1 MENRM
6 KFFSRLLTTN
16 VIGGI
21 ASLLIF
27 INYCQAGLDVELF
40 VKNVESGKNQ
50 TALCGHIESYSMIRG
65 NMEFHLGPG
74 EITIFDFGYDKPS
87 AMAFIGHARVVY
99 TPPDNIEKAQLEKY
113 LQRTAIDSDVESIVF
128 YGLLNL
134 EDLPDTASFTREKP
148 KKDFW
153 KLLEQTRKTAIENL
167 SINVTNRILADVL
180 SDRDSK
186 FFLANFENVEL
197 GNLIFCEDALGED
210 YYRLY
215 RAVKKDKKQMV
226 DIINGYT
233 PPDKAAVK
241 PGSAVI
247 DISNYA
253 ITGRVDKFG
262 KIKADCTVKFT
273 AANNNVSFLRFAI
286 SPQIDIL
293 LAEDFNDNKLV
304 ISRDENEP
312 GFGVLL
318 NNSLLSGAMDSII
331 IKYEGT
337 PFIKDNYIYYS
348 DEGSPFYP
356 KNVIPDKATYDFS
369 IEHPYYFKCSYFI
382 NQDSSTTDKEKE
394 RTIWSIDKPVYDIE
408 MGIGEMYVGTTELKT
423 GHDVQM
429 FIPVTSNW
437 GYRIDYGSTEGEQI
451 YAQAILGLFSSS
463 VWFGNESIYMSYII
477 SYCEHLMNSYPFNDI
492 AIIETPF
499 SACRGAAMEIF
510 LSTYFNKDKRL
521 SNPLVRSRQAAYQWW
536 GHSVSAAS
544 YCDEWIIEGLAQYCG
559 LLSVQS
565 REPLNF
571 PLDSMLAV
579 WRDTIVAVQAESGP
593 VCLGKRL
600 SSSGWDYYDPI
611 AIKKSAYIFNMIR
624 NIMHD
629 YRTGSDKRFIAFVQ
643 DLYAKYKDRTITTDD
658 FENEL
663 AAHARMDMTWFF
675 DQWVYGTDI
684 PVYIFSFTTEK
695 PSAEEFIVNCHIEQ
709 RGVPDN
715 FRMMVPISL
724 VYGDTAQI
732 DMPILINQPVTDIP
746 LPTQEKDFNKVIFNT
761 YNAVLCEVEYK

>member
-1 MENRM
+1 M

-50 TALCGHIESYSMIRG
+50 TTLCGHIESYSMIRG

-167 SINVTNRILADVL
+167 SINVTNRILADFL

-241 PGSAVI
+241 PGMAAI
-247 DISNYA
+247 DITDY
-253 ITGRVDKFG
+253 V
-262 KIKADCTVKFT
+262 IKAKADRLGKLSADCRITYIALGGKQ
-273 AANNNVSFLRFAI
+273 SFLYFRLSSENEIKKALN
-286 SPQIDIL
+286 SNGNPL
-293 LAEDFNDNKLV
+293 LV
-304 ISRDENEP
+304 VRDEDEP
-312 GFGVLL
+312 GFGLVLNKPPVTGAKDFIDIEYEGKPFHHEWDVYYCQGSDPWYPLNIMSDNAHYKISFDYPSEFLLSDYSQSVYDTPSQGKWEIEYETNDAGMCFGKLNISESRPNSEIRLVMFAPNVSGWSTAIRSESSYEAILVESLIGLAGSKVWFDHCYEEVSYDLMYFKSLL
-318 NNSLLSGAMDSII
+318 NCCPFDSIA
-331 IKYEGT
+331 E
-337 PFIKDNYIYYS
+337 F
-348 DEGSPFYP
+348 
-356 KNVIPDKATYDFS
+356 
-369 IEHPYYFKCSYFI
+369 
-382 NQDSSTTDKEKE
+382 
-394 RTIWSIDKPVYDIE
+394 
-408 MGIGEMYVGTTELKT
+408 
-423 GHDVQM
+423 
-429 FIPVTSNW
+429 
-437 GYRIDYGSTEGEQI
+437 
-451 YAQAILGLFSSS
+451 
-463 VWFGNESIYMSYII
+463 
-477 SYCEHLMNSYPFNDI
+477 
-492 AIIETPF
+492 ETPF
-499 SACRGAAMEIF
+499 QNNRGYTGAIS
-510 LSTYFNKDKRL
+510 LSSYFKMNKEAGGGLRL
-521 SNPLVRSRQAAYQWW
+521 GDPLVRSRQAAYQWW
-536 GHSVSAAS
+536 GHSVRADS
-544 YCDEWIIEGLAQYCG
+544 YRDEWIIEGLAQYCG

-695 PSAEEFIVNCHIEQ
+695 PSDEEFLVNCHVEQ
-709 RGVPDN
+709 IGVPDN